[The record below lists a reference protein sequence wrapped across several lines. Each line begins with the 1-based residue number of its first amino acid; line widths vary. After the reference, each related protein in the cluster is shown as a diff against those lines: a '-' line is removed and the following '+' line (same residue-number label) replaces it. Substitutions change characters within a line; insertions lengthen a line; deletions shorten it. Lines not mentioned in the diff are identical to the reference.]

1 VWLDLVVVIDDY
13 VEAAGEA
20 TPSNLGE
27 EKEVWRYESQTPFQ
41 VQGFLNTKNM
51 VDEDVLIIREYVS
64 LVYPASYDLLT
75 ERTIYGK
82 QKEPLWLIKLLWI
95 PRGYKITITQTQ
107 GTLKSYPYYFVA
119 QKVAKK

>member
-1 VWLDLVVVIDDY
+1 LVVVIDDY

-27 EKEVWRYESQTPFQ
+27 ENVVWSYESQTPFQ

-51 VDEDVLIIREYVS
+51 VDGDVLIIREYVS
-64 LVYPASYDLLT
+64 LFYPVSYDLLT

-82 QKEPLWLIKLLWI
+82 QKEPLWLCKLLWV
-95 PRGYKITITQTQ
+95 PRGYKIALIQTK